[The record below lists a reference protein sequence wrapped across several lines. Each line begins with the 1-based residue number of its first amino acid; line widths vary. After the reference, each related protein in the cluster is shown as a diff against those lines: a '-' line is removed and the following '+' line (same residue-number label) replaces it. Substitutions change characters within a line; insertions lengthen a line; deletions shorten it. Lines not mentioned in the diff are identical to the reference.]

1 MVLIAFGEKKR
12 EGKTRAWGRRRGRR
26 DGDVG
31 DLGDD
36 GSLGMGYPLEVRI
49 LYTSML

>member
-1 MVLIAFGEKKR
+1 MRKKKKKR
-12 EGKTRAWGRRRGRR
+12 RRS
-26 DGDVG
+26 G